1 MKRYYTLFLFLFF
14 ISIQTQGQQV
24 TFQLTVPPGT
34 DFAIDESL
42 NAIITNNS
50 QESLEVY
57 LKGIVREREDGQI
70 FEGRSSAFLLDDEMT
85 NLNKRNLDK
94 LKPVESTFLQGDY
107 EDYVIR
113 TSKFPPGSYEV
124 CVQIILVSG
133 NEVIAEDCYEKSVQ
147 EYLPPSL
154 ISPEDGTAVNESQPY
169 FTWSPV
175 PGSNAGDISYK
186 LGVVELNNNQSP
198 VAAFES
204 NPVWFEQEG
213 ITSPLFQYPVSAREF
228 DTSKAYAWKVA
239 AFTGGDK
246 VAESEIWSFSFKAD
260 TASDEEE
267 QDEEKEKEEALIPE
281 QYVQL
286 KSDFREGY
294 YLLDDYQLRFVYEN
308 QYSTAAIKC
317 ALVTT
322 RNEIVARNLLDE
334 KQNPG
339 LNFNKLDMTNR
350 VTPGETYL
358 LRCTNQLGEVT
369 GLQFRVRKEETDNV
383 WDDLNLD
390 EEDFDLPGGIL
401 NGGG

>member
-14 ISIQTQGQQV
+14 FSIQSQGQQV

-34 DFAIDESL
+34 DFTIDESL

-50 QESLEVY
+50 QEPLDVY
-57 LKGIVREREDGQI
+57 LKGTVRERQDGQI
-70 FEGRSSAFLLDDEMT
+70 FEGRSSPFILDDEMI
-85 NLNKRNLDK
+85 NLNKRNLEK
-94 LKPVESTFLQGDY
+94 LKPVETIFMEGKY
-107 EDYVIR
+107 EDYVMR

-133 NEVIAEDCYEKSVQ
+133 DEVIAEDCYEKTVQ

-154 ISPEDGTAVNESQPY
+154 ISPENGLAVDKSQPY

-175 PGSNAGDISYK
+175 PGSNAGEISYK
-186 LGVVELNNNQSP
+186 LGIVELNNNQSP

-204 NPVWFEQEG
+204 NPVWFEQGG

-228 DTSKAYAWKVA
+228 DTSKAYAWKVS

-246 VAESEIWSFSFKAD
+246 VAESEIWRFSFKAD

-267 QDEEKEKEEALIPE
+267 QEEEEKEETLIPE

-286 KSDFREGY
+286 KSDFKEGY

-308 QYSTAAIKC
+308 QYSTAPVKC
-317 ALVTT
+317 RLVTP
-322 RNEIVARNLLDE
+322 RNEIVARNLLDK
-334 KQNPG
+334 KQSPG
-339 LNFNKLDMTNR
+339 LNFNQLDMTNR
-350 VTPGETYL
+350 VTPGKTYL
-358 LRCTNQLGEVT
+358 LQCTDQLGEVT

-383 WDDLNLD
+383 LEDLNLD
-390 EEDFDLPGGIL
+390 QENFDLPGGIL